1 MYLFRIVLLTIACAT
16 MTPLEAQQRN
26 QAQNSQ
32 VATLQRQVRALTEE
46 RDALKLKVDD
56 FPFMMRQ
63 ENAELYRQLDEA
75 MAQKEEAIEKL
86 EQIEETLKENQTGGN
101 SLLRELQQAR
111 EDLKGSNNRIEELEY
126 EITLLKERVEDSE
139 NIKEGALVHL
149 GPDIIPAKCLN
160 LRRMTPSVRK
170 ASGSVVVNCLVNEM
184 GDPIEVCLVQK
195 LPGDETEWTEKAHEA
210 CLDAAKRLV
219 FEPATTKDGIRLKV
233 WQGVAFHL
241 K

>member
-1 MYLFRIVLLTIACAT
+1 MNTFRTTLMIAVCVAAIPLT
-16 MTPLEAQQRN
+16 AQQRN
-26 QAQNSQ
+26 QSQNSQ
-32 VATLQRQVRALTEE
+32 VTTLQRQIRTLTEE

-56 FPFMMRQ
+56 FPFLMRQ

-75 MAQKEEAIEKL
+75 IAQKEEAMEKL
-86 EQIEETLKENQTGGN
+86 ELLEETLKENQMGGN
-101 SLLRELQQAR
+101 SLLRELQEAKN
-111 EDLKGSNNRIEELEY
+111 DLRDTKDRIELLE
-126 EITLLKERVEDSE
+126 SE
-139 NIKEGALVHL
+139 NASLKVRVNDSAIIKEGTLVHL

-184 GDPIEVCLVQK
+184 GDPIEVCLIQK

-210 CLDAAKRLV
+210 CLEAAKRLV
-219 FEPATTKDGIRLKV
+219 FEPATTLDGIRLKV
-233 WQGVAFHL
+233 WQGVAFFL